1 MQQSTAGETGRE
13 FANATNPS
21 SAELERKVWAQLAE
35 RGFNQQHSEA
45 GLRDT

>member
-13 FANATNPS
+13 SANATNPS
-21 SAELERKVWAQLAE
+21 SAELEPKVWAQLTE